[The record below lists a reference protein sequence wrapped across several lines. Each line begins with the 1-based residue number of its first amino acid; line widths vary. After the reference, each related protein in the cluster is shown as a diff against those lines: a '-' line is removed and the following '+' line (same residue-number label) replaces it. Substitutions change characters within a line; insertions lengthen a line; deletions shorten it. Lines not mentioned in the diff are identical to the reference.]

1 MVSTLDYEV
10 HFSLN
15 SALTKGY
22 VPVVRIHSEIAKH
35 SRDLPLV
42 LLERPGTTILLL
54 ERPASIILLLHT
66 ILQLVERPATQLRTL
81 KAHSIAFLRGELDE
95 EVGDD
100 YHEDDKDDND
110 HYDQ

>member
-22 VPVVRIHSEIAKH
+22 VPVVRIYSEIAKH
-35 SRDLPLV
+35 SRDQPLV

-81 KAHSIAFLRGELDE
+81 KAHSIAFLRGD
-95 EVGDD
+95 
-100 YHEDDKDDND
+100 
-110 HYDQ
+110 